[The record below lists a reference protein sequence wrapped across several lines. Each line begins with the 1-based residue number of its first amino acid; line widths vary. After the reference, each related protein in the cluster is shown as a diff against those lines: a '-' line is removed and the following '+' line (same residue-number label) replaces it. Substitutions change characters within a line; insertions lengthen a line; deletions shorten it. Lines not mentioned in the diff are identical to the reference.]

1 MVIASRDSDAVL
13 RMLAEVKDP
22 ELPTLDVV
30 ELGIVRNVEVDGDSV
45 RVDITPTYSGCPAM
59 QVIESDIETTLHA
72 HGFRDVSVRTIY
84 SPAWSSDWITEEARE
99 KLRESGIAPPHLRG
113 PGSEVQDSIQ
123 ELVSLTRAP
132 ILIECPFCASSNT
145 VERSVFGST
154 ACKAIYVCN
163 NCKQPFDYFKQF

>member
-1 MVIASRDSDAVL
+1 MVIAAIDSGDVL
-13 RMLAEVKDP
+13 RILADVKDP

-30 ELGIVRNVEVDGDSV
+30 ELGIVRNVEVDGDAV

-59 QVIESDIETTLHA
+59 QVIEADIASVLRER
-72 HGFRDVSVRTIY
+72 GFRKVEIRTIY
-84 SPAWSSDWITEEARE
+84 SPAWSSDWITDEARQ
-99 KLRESGIAPPHLRG
+99 KLRQSGIAPPHLRG
-113 PGSEVQDSIQ
+113 PSSDAESIQ
-123 ELVSLTRAP
+123 DLVSLTRAP
-132 ILIECPFCASSNT
+132 AVIECPFCASDNT

>member
-1 MVIASRDSDAVL
+1 MASRDADAVL
-13 RMLAEVKDP
+13 RMLADVKDP

-30 ELGIVRNVEVDGDSV
+30 ELGIVRNVEVDGDNV
-45 RVDITPTYSGCPAM
+45 RIEITPTYSGCPAM
-59 QVIESDIETTLHA
+59 QVIEADIVSALQS
-72 HGFRDVSVRTIY
+72 HGFESVEIRTVY

-99 KLRESGIAPPHLRG
+99 KLRESGIAPPHLGG
-113 PGSEVQDSIQ
+113 PQAPQSIQ

-132 ILIECPFCASSNT
+132 LEIECPFCASSNT

>member
-1 MVIASRDSDAVL
+1 MVIAARDPDAVL
-13 RMLAEVKDP
+13 RLLAEVKDP

-30 ELGIVRNVEVDGDSV
+30 ELGIVRAVEVDGDSV

-59 QVIESDIETTLHA
+59 QTIESDIMSTLRE
-72 HGFRDVSVRTIY
+72 HGFQSVQINTIY

-99 KLRESGIAPPHLRG
+99 KLRQSGIAPPHLRG
-113 PGSEVQDSIQ
+113 PAAGDSVQ
-123 ELVSLTRAP
+123 ELVNLTRAP
-132 ILIECPFCASSNT
+132 VVIECPFCASTNT

>member
-1 MVIASRDSDAVL
+1 MVIAARDSDAVL

-22 ELPTLDVV
+22 ELPALDVV
-30 ELGIVRNVEVDGDSV
+30 ELGIVRAVEVDGDSV

-59 QVIESDIETTLHA
+59 QVIESDIASTLQS
-72 HGFRDVSVRTIY
+72 HGFQNVEVRTIY
-84 SPAWSSDWITEEARE
+84 SPAWSSDWITSEARE
-99 KLRESGIAPPHLRG
+99 KLRQSGIAPPHLRG
-113 PGSEVQDSIQ
+113 PSSDSIQ

-132 ILIECPFCASSNT
+132 AVIECPFCGSNNT
-145 VERSVFGST
+145 VERSAFGST

>member
-1 MVIASRDSDAVL
+1 MVIAARDSEAVL
-13 RMLAEVKDP
+13 RMLAAVKDP

-30 ELGIVRNVEVDGDSV
+30 ELGIVRDVEVEGDSV
-45 RVDITPTYSGCPAM
+45 RVHITPTYSGCPAM
-59 QVIESDIETTLHA
+59 QVIESDIISTLKS
-72 HGFRDVSVRTIY
+72 HGFQSVQINTIY
-84 SPAWSSDWITEEARE
+84 SPAWSSDWITEQGRE
-99 KLRESGIAPPHLRG
+99 KLRQSGIAPPHLRG
-113 PGSEVQDSIQ
+113 PSSADSVQ

-132 ILIECPFCASSNT
+132 AVIECPFCGSSNT

>member
-1 MVIASRDSDAVL
+1 MVIASHDADAVL

-30 ELGIVRNVEVDGDSV
+30 ELGIVRNVQVDGESV
-45 RVDITPTYSGCPAM
+45 HVDITPTYSGCPAM
-59 QVIESDIETTLHA
+59 QVIESDIDRTLREN
-72 HGFRDVSVRTIY
+72 GFVTVEIRTIY
-84 SPAWSSDWITEEARE
+84 SPAWSSDWITDGARE

-113 PGSEVQDSIQ
+113 PQSDESIQ

-132 ILIECPFCASSNT
+132 AVIECPFCASKNT
-145 VERSVFGST
+145 VERSAFGST

-163 NCKQPFDYFKQF
+163 SCKQPFDYFKQF

>member
-1 MVIASRDSDAVL
+1 MVIASRDASAVL
-13 RMLAEVKDP
+13 LMLADVKDP

-30 ELGIVRNVEVDGDSV
+30 ELGIVRHVEVEGNTV

-59 QVIESDIETTLHA
+59 QMIESDIVSALEA
-72 HGFRDVSVRTIY
+72 RGFLDVTVRTIY

-113 PGSEVQDSIQ
+113 PGSVAAESIQ
-123 ELVSLTRAP
+123 ELVNLTRAP
-132 ILIECPFCASSNT
+132 AQIECPFCASPNT

>member
-1 MVIASRDSDAVL
+1 MIAARDADAVL
-13 RMLAEVKDP
+13 RLLADVKDP
-22 ELPTLDVV
+22 ELPTLDIV
-30 ELGIVRNVEVDGDSV
+30 ELGIVRDVEVEGDAV

-59 QVIESDIETTLHA
+59 QVIESDIASVLGA
-72 HGFRDVSVRTIY
+72 HGFHDVSIRTVY
-84 SPAWSSDWITEEARE
+84 SPAWSSDWITDAARE
-99 KLRESGIAPPHLRG
+99 KLRESGIAPPHLGG
-113 PGSEVQDSIQ
+113 PASSDSIQ

-132 ILIECPFCASSNT
+132 VTIECPFCASSNT

>member
-1 MVIASRDSDAVL
+1 MVIAARDADAVL

-30 ELGIVRNVEVDGDSV
+30 ELGIVRSVEVAGDAV

-59 QVIESDIETTLHA
+59 QVIESDIAATLRNN
-72 HGFRDVSVRTIY
+72 GFTDVSIRTVY
-84 SPAWSSDWITEEARE
+84 SPAWSSDWITEDARQ

-113 PGSEVQDSIQ
+113 PGDPESIQ
-123 ELVSLTRAP
+123 DLVSLTRAP
-132 ILIECPFCASSNT
+132 VQVDCPFCSSANT
-145 VERSVFGST
+145 VERSAFGST

>member
-1 MVIASRDSDAVL
+1 
-13 RMLAEVKDP
+13 MLAEVKDP

-30 ELGIVRNVEVDGDSV
+30 ELGIVRNVEVSGDSV
-45 RVDITPTYSGCPAM
+45 KVEITPTYSGCPAM
-59 QVIESDIETTLHA
+59 QVIESDIATTLRS
-72 HGFRDVSVRTIY
+72 HGFADVSVTTVY
-84 SPAWSSDWITEEARE
+84 SPAWSSDWITDEARE

-113 PGSEVQDSIQ
+113 QGAPDSIQ

-132 ILIECPFCASSNT
+132 VTVECPFCASLNT

>member
-1 MVIASRDSDAVL
+1 MVIAARDSDAVL
-13 RMLAEVKDP
+13 RMLSEVKDP
-22 ELPTLDVV
+22 ELPTLDIV
-30 ELGIVRNVEVDGDSV
+30 ELGIVRGVAVDADSV

-59 QVIESDIETTLHA
+59 QVIESDIISTLNS
-72 HGFRDVSVRTIY
+72 HGFQSVEINTIY

-113 PGSEVQDSIQ
+113 PSAADSIQ
-123 ELVSLTRAP
+123 ELVSLTRAAVV
-132 ILIECPFCASSNT
+132 IECPFCASSNT

>member
-1 MVIASRDSDAVL
+1 
-13 RMLAEVKDP
+13 
-22 ELPTLDVV
+22 
-30 ELGIVRNVEVDGDSV
+30 
-45 RVDITPTYSGCPAM
+45 M
-59 QVIESDIETTLHA
+59 QVIESDIISTLNS
-72 HGFRDVSVRTIY
+72 HGFQSVEINTIY

-113 PGSEVQDSIQ
+113 PSAADSIQ
-123 ELVSLTRAP
+123 ELVSLTRAAVV
-132 ILIECPFCASSNT
+132 IECPFCASSNT

>member
-1 MVIASRDSDAVL
+1 MVVAARNADAVL

-30 ELGIVRNVEVDGDSV
+30 ELGIVRAVHVENNAV

-59 QVIESDIETTLHA
+59 QVIESDIMSTLSA
-72 HGFRDVSVRTIY
+72 HGFQSVEINTIY
-84 SPAWSSDWITEEARE
+84 SPAWSSDWITGDARA
-99 KLRESGIAPPHLRG
+99 KLRESGIAPPHLRDPSSG
-113 PGSEVQDSIQ
+113 ESVK
-123 ELVSLTRAP
+123 ELVSLTRAAVV
-132 ILIECPFCASSNT
+132 IECPFCASSNT
-145 VERSVFGST
+145 VERSAFGST

>member
-1 MVIASRDSDAVL
+1 MVIASRDADAVL
-13 RMLAEVKDP
+13 RMLSDVKDP

-59 QVIESDIETTLHA
+59 QVIESDIAATLRA
-72 HGFRDVSVRTIY
+72 RGFDSVEIRTIY

-99 KLRESGIAPPHLRG
+99 KLRQSGIAPPHLRG
-113 PGSEVQDSIQ
+113 PHSGQSLQ

-132 ILIECPFCASSNT
+132 AVIECPFCGSNNT

-163 NCKQPFDYFKQF
+163 SCKQPFDYFKQF

>member
-1 MVIASRDSDAVL
+1 MVIAARDSDAVL
-13 RMLAEVKDP
+13 RILSEVKDP
-22 ELPTLDVV
+22 ELPTLDIV
-30 ELGIVRNVEVDGDSV
+30 ELGIVRGVAVDADSV

-59 QVIESDIETTLHA
+59 QVIESDIISTLNS
-72 HGFRDVSVRTIY
+72 HGFQSVEINTIY

-113 PGSEVQDSIQ
+113 PSAADSIQ
-123 ELVSLTRAP
+123 ELVSLTRAAVV
-132 ILIECPFCASSNT
+132 IECPFCASSNT